1 MQAHLLAASQLDRKL
16 DSLQIAATTLAQATP
31 SGGWI
36 RAIRRALGMT
46 SRALGKRAGLAQQ
59 SVVQLEESE
68 HRGTITLASLRRMA
82 AALDADVVYALVP
95 RKPLAETVTARARGL
110 ALERVR
116 TVAQTMNLEAQT
128 LSNDQIQAQIVELTR
143 ELERR
148 PRELWR

>member
-46 SRALGKRAGLAQQ
+46 SRALGKRAGLAQL